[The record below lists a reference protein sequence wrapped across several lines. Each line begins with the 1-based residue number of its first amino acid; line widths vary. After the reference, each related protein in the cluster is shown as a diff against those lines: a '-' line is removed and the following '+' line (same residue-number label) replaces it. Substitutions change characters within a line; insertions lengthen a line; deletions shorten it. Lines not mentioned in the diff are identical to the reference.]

1 VCVDTTGRTVPEVA
15 ALVRERTGGW
25 PGPVRPGRGPVELP
39 TVDAPLPVVWL
50 CGPTGVGT
58 STVGF
63 QVYLRMLASGR
74 IAAYV
79 DLGQLGFGGP
89 GPAAHRVKA
98 ANAAALVRTFRAA
111 GAQAVVMVGP
121 VDDATT
127 VRLYAGALRD
137 AAMAVYR
144 LHAGRDE
151 LARRILRR
159 GEGRGSW
166 PQPGDPLRGRPA
178 AELLGVVDRA
188 ARHAEALDRAGTGH
202 RVDTDGL
209 APDEVTD
216 LIVRR
221 LRWLS

>member
-1 VCVDTTGRTVPEVA
+1 
-15 ALVRERTGGW
+15 
-25 PGPVRPGRGPVELP
+25 
-39 TVDAPLPVVWL
+39 
-50 CGPTGVGT
+50 VGT

-63 QVYLRMLASGR
+63 QVYLRILAGGGT
-74 IAAYV
+74 AAYL
-79 DLGQLGFGGP
+79 DLDQLGFGP
-89 GPAAHRVKA
+89 GPAHRLKA
-98 ANAAALVRTFRAA
+98 ANAAALVRAYRAA

-127 VRLYAGALRD
+127 VALYTGALRD
-137 AAMAVYR
+137 ADVTVYR

-178 AELLGVVDRA
+178 AELLGVADRA
-188 ARHAEALDRAGTGH
+188 ARHAEALDRAGAGH
-202 RVDTDGL
+202 RVDTDGR